1 LYESIISPRGELW
14 NNKTSLTLSLFI
26 EVSVPSQESDW
37 SCIYVVGVSILPF
50 SMIFQ
55 LNFRTD
61 SGISFFF
68 ILLLVNVP
76 HHMGR
81 HGRDRMEVGFTTTY
95 AISAYHN

>member
-1 LYESIISPRGELW
+1 MHDCIISPRGEFW

-37 SCIYVVGVSILPF
+37 SCKYVVGVSILPF
-50 SMIFQ
+50 SMIFR
-55 LNFRTD
+55 LNFKTVL
-61 SGISFFF
+61 FFF
-68 ILLLVNVP
+68 HFVISQYSTK

-81 HGRDRMEVGFTTTY
+81 RGRDRMAVGLTTTY